1 MEAKVKKVPFHRMKA
16 YGWSRGIAP
25 LIFNLGTNGM
35 FGDIMRVTE
44 MGWLVVTGLI
54 WLGLEICGVLLWARK
69 LMLVF
74 HRIRGIS

>member
-44 MGWLVVTGLI
+44 MGWLVV
-54 WLGLEICGVLLWARK
+54 A
-69 LMLVF
+69 
-74 HRIRGIS
+74 